1 MHFLPSGK
9 RLRQYKVLN
18 VLGAGGFGVTY
29 LVNDETL
36 DKHFAVKEYFPD
48 DFALRNGTT
57 IKEKSGHIDDFA
69 AAKISFLQEAR
80 VLARFHHPNI
90 VKVIQIFEANN
101 TAYMVQ
107 EYERGRSLKAW
118 LKEIGDAPT
127 QLELDCVV
135 EPLLNALE
143 LIHRNNL
150 LHLDVAPDNIMI
162 RDDGTPVLLDFGS
175 AKDAVAQRTKNIG
188 AIIKPGYSPVE
199 LYSSR
204 GRGQG
209 PWSEIYSLA
218 ATLYC
223 AVTGKPPQEATE
235 RLLTDNLVSLKQAA
249 KGEYRAGFLDAID
262 WGLRVAPKDRPQ
274 SITDWRSALFA
285 EGAPVQVSLGD
296 QSNEPSAT
304 KIRAESV
311 KVKAKVN
318 TKPKKA
324 ATQQNAS
331 SDVSAKQKRFLVG
344 ANFYVAAAVLVI
356 MVGGIWLN
364 SPGWF
369 GTIIPSLGKTN
380 GKEEAAIRVN
390 ENAVYIAAWQ
400 NETMLQAYLD
410 TCKICENSSEA
421 RRQITAIR
429 QYNEQVQLAASEKG
443 NYQAA
448 QGNSD
453 LLRRYLRE
461 CRVCAYRYTADT
473 EIRKIEET
481 ATYRAAR
488 GNIGLLQAYL
498 KVCHGCEYRDAAKN
512 EIATIEEKNRPKV
525 AAQGGPFVSV
535 DHWESNG
542 SILFPVSYSEI
553 NRRTFTYKIPNVQML
568 RQGVKE
574 GDLFFE
580 GKRVGGEYKGIA
592 YQYSVAWPSGSR
604 CPRLSYEV
612 SGTVSNDERQV
623 TLIGMAPVRN
633 GSCQPERFESKDLV
647 LIFHDKEDNWG
658 RKP

>member
-1 MHFLPSGK
+1 M
-9 RLRQYKVLN
+9 RQYKVLK

-36 DKHFAVKEYFPD
+36 DKIFAVKEYFPD

-57 IKEKSGHIDDFA
+57 IKEKSGHSDVFA
-69 AAKISFLQEAR
+69 AAKVSFLDEAR
-80 VLARFHHPNI
+80 ILARFHHPNI

-223 AVTGKPPQEATE
+223 AVTGRPPQEATE
-235 RLLTDNLVSLKQAA
+235 RLLTDNLVSTKQAA
-249 KGEYRAGFLDAID
+249 KGEYRTTFLDAID

-296 QSNEPSAT
+296 QSNEPRG
-304 KIRAESV
+304 KEN
-311 KVKAKVN
+311 KVDGAK
-318 TKPKKA
+318 KKKVSEKSKKTA
-324 ATQQNAS
+324 SEQKSS
-331 SDVSAKQKRFLVG
+331 SDVQPIHKGRRAD
-344 ANFYVAAAVLVI
+344 FYVSAAVLLMIVI
-356 MVGGIWLN
+356 GIGANWRNKIETTISTWVN
-364 SPGWF
+364 SISNGET
-369 GTIIPSLGKTN
+369 TIR
-380 GKEEAAIRVN
+380 AN
-390 ENAVYIAAWQ
+390 ETAVFRAAWQ
-400 NETMLQAYLD
+400 SDVKLQAYLD
-410 TCKICENSSEA
+410 SCKICEYRSETQKQIATLRFQNNERIRISLLETTDYRAA
-421 RRQITAIR
+421 R
-429 QYNEQVQLAASEKG
+429 G
-443 NYQAA
+443 NAT
-448 QGNSD
+448 
-453 LLRRYLRE
+453 LLRRYLNNCRVCDYRNAVTTE
-461 CRVCAYRYTADT
+461 IRRIDEEATYRAAQGNKGLLQAYVNDCRVCAYR
-473 EIRKIEET
+473 E
-481 ATYRAAR
+481 
-488 GNIGLLQAYL
+488 
-498 KVCHGCEYRDAAKN
+498 AAKN
-512 EIATIEEKNRPKV
+512 EVVSIEQRERSQF
-525 AAQGGPFVSV
+525 AAQGGPFIPV
-535 DHWESNG
+535 DFWESNQSKLK
-542 SILFPVSYSEI
+542 SIPYGDGEI
-553 NRRTFTYKIPNVQML
+553 RRTLVYMYPSEKM
-568 RQGVKE
+568 RREGVRE
-574 GDLFFE
+574 GAVFFE
-580 GKRVGGEYKGIA
+580 GRRIGKRWEGQIYKYFTSCQRTPYPVTGTIA
-592 YQYSVAWPSGSR
+592 EDDRSVA
-604 CPRLSYEV
+604 LS
-612 SGTVSNDERQV
+612 
-623 TLIGMAPVRN
+623 GMAPVLDIDCRTR
-633 GSCQPERFESKDLV
+633 GQEDGRALLV
-647 LIFHDKEDNWG
+647 FHDKEDNWG
-658 RKP
+658 RNP